1 MNNISGLKC
10 VTCAKEYLLSQIEYT
25 CPDCGPISGTLDM
38 IYDYNLIKNR
48 LTRQSLKQNSNY
60 SHWRYLPLLP
70 VKNQQLICHLSVG
83 WTPVYRAEK
92 LENQFGLKKI
102 WVKDDGRNPSASLKD
117 RASSVA
123 VVRALEKKTKTVTAA
138 STGNAASSW
147 AVFTALTDLRTII
160 FVPKKTPEA
169 KLTQLLLYG
178 AEVIQVN
185 GNYDEAFELC
195 CRAAEKWDWYNRSTA
210 INPVLGEGKK
220 TAALEICEQLFWQ
233 VPDYIFV
240 PVGDGCIIQ
249 GMWKGFKEF
258 YQLKLI
264 DKLPKMVGV
273 QAEGSAPLVHAWDAG
288 TKTAKPVIPKTVAD
302 SISVG
307 IPRDQIKAL
316 RAVRESGGFFISV
329 SDEEI
334 LSAIST
340 LAKAVGVFAEPAGAA
355 GMAGL
360 QRSIQ
365 DGLCKSNEEAVV
377 MVTGNGLQDIEG
389 VKKAIKTK
397 PIYVENILEDVEE
410 KLLGRPLR

>member
-1 MNNISGLKC
+1 M
-10 VTCAKEYLLSQIEYT
+10 TCGKEYFLTQIEYT
-25 CPDCGPISGTLDM
+25 CPDCGPILGTLDL
-38 IYDYNLIKNR
+38 IYDYKLLKNK
-48 LTRQSLKQNSNY
+48 LTREFFKQNSDY

-83 WTPVYRAEK
+83 WTPVYRAKK
-92 LENQFGLKKI
+92 LENQFGLKKV
-102 WVKDDGRNPSASLKD
+102 WVKDDGRNPSGSLKD

-123 VVRALEKKTKTVTAA
+123 VVKALEKNVKTVTAA

-147 AVFTALTDLRTII
+147 AVFTALTDLKTII

-178 AEVIQVN
+178 ADVILVN
-185 GNYDEAFELC
+185 GNYDEAFDLC
-195 CRAAEKWDWYNRSTA
+195 CRAAEKWGWYNRSTA
-210 INPVLGEGKK
+210 INPFLGEGKK
-220 TAALEICEQLFWQ
+220 TAALEICEQLMWQ
-233 VPDYIFV
+233 VPDYVFV

-264 DKLPKMVGV
+264 NKLPKMVGV
-273 QAEGSAPLVHAWDAG
+273 QAEGSAPLVNAWNAG
-288 TKTAKPVIPKTVAD
+288 TKTAEPVKAETVAD

-307 IPRDQIKAL
+307 IPRDQVKAL
-316 RAVRESGGFFISV
+316 RAVRESCGIFIHV
-329 SDEEI
+329 SDNEI

-340 LAKAVGVFAEPAGAA
+340 LAKSVGVFAEPAGAA

-360 QRSIQ
+360 QKCIRNGSV
-365 DGLCKSNEEAVV
+365 KSGEKAVV
-377 MVTGNGLQDIEG
+377 MVTGNGLKDLEG
-389 VKKAIKTK
+389 VKKSIKTR
-397 PIYVENILEDVEE
+397 PIEVENILEDVEE